1 MYVTLTNKLQLPWPG
16 GGVGAAVG
24 NSEDACVKVQ
34 TRIKSKYVD
43 LQMVRLW
50 LKHRMCRDKRMI
62 RCRRGRQGPD
72 LKRSYSPF

>member
-43 LQMVRLW
+43 LQMVR
-50 LKHRMCRDKRMI
+50 C
-62 RCRRGRQGPD
+62 G
-72 LKRSYSPF
+72 